1 MSLKD
6 RLSKLSDFQQKFYKE
21 TANIT
26 DKKVLTE
33 KYLNEAPTAK
43 GDNKQEEAQEKAFWK
58 LMDER
63 LAGRQ

>member
-43 GDNKQEEAQEKAFWK
+43 EGNKQEEAQEKAFWK

-63 LAGRQ
+63 LGGRQ